1 MNEQAIQL
9 MIGEYGW
16 MVVTGFVMM
25 IFRGL
30 LVNTFEGLMVMAG
43 KDLEVD
49 DTVYIGADE
58 RKARIV
64 RMGMRKT
71 IFHMEALDGVSV
83 KMPVPNERLK
93 SMIIKKRLPNGESSA
108 IKNTI

>member
-1 MNEQAIQL
+1 MDQEIKL
-9 MIGEYGW
+9 FVEEMFGHYGW
-16 MVVTGFVMM
+16 MVITAFIMM

-30 LVNTFEGLMVMAG
+30 LVNIFEGLMVMAG

-49 DTVYIGADE
+49 DTVYIGTDE

-71 IFHMEALDGVSV
+71 IFHMEALDGTAV
-83 KMPVPNERLK
+83 KMPVPNEKLK
-93 SMIIKKRLPNGESSA
+93 SMVIKKSLPNG
-108 IKNTI
+108 KTK